1 MMVFNATFNN
11 ISVILRR
18 SVLCVEETGENHQ
31 HRKTLSQ
38 CCIEYTLPLE
48 PLSQCCIEYTLPLES
63 LSQCCIEYT
72 LPLEPLSQCCI
83 EYTLPLE
90 PLSQCCI
97 DYTLPLEPLSQCCI
111 EYTLPIEH
119 IYHKVLH
126 TEKQT
131 AKTLKLLG
139 FSFVLEKN
147 HVGNGR
153 CLPEMHGLS
162 FVVTKG
168 LSIPHYREEY
178 ELILFSTYIDNLIVM
193 KKLTYKPFPN

>member
-1 MMVFNATFNN
+1 MCGGNRRKPPTQKNFITMLYRVHLAIRTF
-11 ISVILRR
+11 ITMLYGVHLAIRTFITMLYRVHLAIR
-18 SVLCVEETGENHQ
+18 TY
-31 HRKTLSQ
+31 LSQ
-38 CCIEYTLPLE
+38 SATYWKTN
-48 PLSQCCIEYTLPLES
+48 
-63 LSQCCIEYT
+63 
-72 LPLEPLSQCCI
+72 
-83 EYTLPLE
+83 
-90 PLSQCCI
+90 
-97 DYTLPLEPLSQCCI
+97 
-111 EYTLPIEH
+111 
-119 IYHKVLH
+119 
-126 TEKQT
+126 T

>member
-1 MMVFNATFNN
+1 
-11 ISVILRR
+11 
-18 SVLCVEETGENHQ
+18 
-31 HRKTLSQ
+31 
-38 CCIEYTLPLE
+38 
-48 PLSQCCIEYTLPLES
+48 
-63 LSQCCIEYT
+63 
-72 LPLEPLSQCCI
+72 
-83 EYTLPLE
+83 
-90 PLSQCCI
+90 
-97 DYTLPLEPLSQCCI
+97 
-111 EYTLPIEH
+111 
-119 IYHKVLH
+119 VLH

-178 ELILFSTYIDNLIVM
+178 ELILFSIYIDNLIVM